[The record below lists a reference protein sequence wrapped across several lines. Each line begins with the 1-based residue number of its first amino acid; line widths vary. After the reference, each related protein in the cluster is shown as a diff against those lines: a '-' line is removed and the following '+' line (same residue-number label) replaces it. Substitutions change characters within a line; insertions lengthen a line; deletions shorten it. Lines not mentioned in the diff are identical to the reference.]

1 MQLYL
6 GILSFSVLL
15 SPLDKLTRPRLL
27 PERVGLLIGEADDQ
41 VVLHHVLEG
50 KPLNNVKHG
59 LLNRFCDC
67 YRRTRLSIRVAAM
80 HLWSSHKQVT
90 KLLLHL
96 VLLVR
101 R

>member
-6 GILSFSVLL
+6 GILSSSVLL

-27 PERVGLLIGEADDQ
+27 PERIGLLTGEADDQ

-50 KPLNNVKHG
+50 KPLDNVKNR
-59 LLNRFCDC
+59 LLSRFYNCC
-67 YRRTRLSIRVAAM
+67 LRCTRGTLRN
-80 HLWSSHKQVT
+80 KVT

-96 VLLVR
+96 VSLV
-101 R
+101 